1 MDGPNKRIKLLYVL
15 KTGYELKKSTFT
27 NITTNTALTILR
39 FCGQY
44 LQMADTLR
52 PVAFEVIKSI
62 CSLYD
67 LYVYSVFAFFTEKEM
82 VSDANKMKYVPRDSI
97 ITI

>member
-1 MDGPNKRIKLLYVL
+1 
-15 KTGYELKKSTFT
+15 
-27 NITTNTALTILR
+27 
-39 FCGQY
+39 
-44 LQMADTLR
+44 MADTLR

-62 CSLYD
+62 CSLYE

-82 VSDANKMKYVPRDSI
+82 VSDANKMEYVPRHNI